1 MGILETQAFID
12 IVCFNMFC
20 KYPYF
25 RRKKNMV
32 GIPSET
38 YRADGSLGHISFIS
52 FQFISPDLSL
62 FLAPL
67 FLFQLLSH
75 TS

>member
-1 MGILETQAFID
+1 MGVLETQAFID

-25 RRKKNMV
+25 RCKKNMV

-62 FLAPL
+62 FLAPW